1 MDPMFIENLII
12 PLAGM
17 ATGIILGLPIVRV
30 IVKVVERKL
39 GPGTSA
45 AEVKELQAEVDRLR
59 AQVGGMEDMAYRLAE
74 LEERVDFTERVLAR
88 PKEPQLPH
96 GGGG

>member
-30 IVKVVERKL
+30 IVKVVERRL
-39 GPGTSA
+39 GPRASDG
-45 AEVKELQAEVDRLR
+45 EVKELQGEVERLR

-88 PKEPQLPH
+88 HKEPQLPH

>member
-1 MDPMFIENLII
+1 VEPHIIEGLIV

-17 ATGIILGLPIVRV
+17 ATGIILGLPVVRA

-39 GPGTSA
+39 GPGAGA
-45 AEVKELQAEVDRLR
+45 AEVKELGAEIERLR

-74 LEERVDFTERVLAR
+74 LEERLDFTERVLAQH
-88 PKEPQLPH
+88 KEPQLPA
-96 GGGG
+96 GGGT

>member
-74 LEERVDFTERVLAR
+74 LEERADFTERVLAR
-88 PKEPQLPH
+88 HKEPQLPH